1 MTRVRVGRLARRAAL
16 VAGTAFFST
25 CAPASISEPPPMRP
39 VPEGPALAGQR
50 IGMLDLSHVTSAKLA
65 AVTGDGFGRA
75 TIAATEL

>member
-16 VAGTAFFST
+16 VAGTALFSI

-39 VPEGPALAGQR
+39 VPEGPALAGRR

-65 AVTGDGFGRA
+65 VVKANGLGRA
-75 TIAATEL
+75 TTTQL